1 MIGTMT
7 VVGIRHLTHN
17 QVVTGSS
24 PVVRGTFTVEFVCP
38 KQNPIDRGGH
48 FTQMV
53 DLTRGILWISPK
65 VRFLL

>member
-1 MIGTMT
+1 MKGRI
-7 VVGIRHLTHN
+7 IRY
-17 QVVTGSS
+17 Q
-24 PVVRGTFTVEFVCP
+24 EYED